1 MLAIKGNRE
10 YNVSDVNQKMYQD
23 SGYDIYDDSGKLIA
37 YGRGKTV
44 PYEDFAKL
52 QAENDALKKSAVSK
66 K

>member
-44 PYEDFAKL
+44 PYEDFVKL